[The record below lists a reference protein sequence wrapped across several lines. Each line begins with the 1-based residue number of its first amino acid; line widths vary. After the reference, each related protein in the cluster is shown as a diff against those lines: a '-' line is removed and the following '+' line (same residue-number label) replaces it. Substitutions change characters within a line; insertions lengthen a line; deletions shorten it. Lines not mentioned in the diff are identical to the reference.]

1 MLLLEGLEFKREK
14 DNTVTINVSLIKCS
28 TQSQRKDSQEILWQC
43 DKFQVF
49 GNKTNIRKLHAQWK

>member
-28 TQSQRKDSQEILWQC
+28 TQSQRKDSQEIL
-43 DKFQVF
+43 
-49 GNKTNIRKLHAQWK
+49 